1 MGERNKLVRGMLY
14 GAAVGAAVSLLDR
27 ETREKTI
34 LQMKDC
40 SKRIWNFSKNPSV
53 FIENVSNKI
62 EATRNKVE
70 EVSEDI
76 AFIVDK
82 VNDIKQSSE
91 KLLIPNSEEGEKQ
104 EDY

>member
-40 SKRIWNFSKNPSV
+40 GKRIWNFSKNPSV

-91 KLLIPNSEEGEKQ
+91 KLLIPNSGEGEKQ